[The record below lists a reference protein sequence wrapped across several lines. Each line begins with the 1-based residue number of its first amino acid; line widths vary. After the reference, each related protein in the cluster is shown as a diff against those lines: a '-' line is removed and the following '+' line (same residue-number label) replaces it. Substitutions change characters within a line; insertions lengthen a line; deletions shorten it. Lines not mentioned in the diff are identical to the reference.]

1 MTDPVQL
8 WLAAQRELVERWMAA
23 PEASVLQSE
32 VQRWWQAIAQNAS
45 PDAQALSHQ
54 LAQLGPAFL
63 AGAGDALFEI
73 FGINVGAS
81 NVGAASGDAAPQ
93 AMHAPFARWLDV
105 APIGYFREHQQH
117 AQDLARALDEYRRIA
132 ERMAGAIGHV
142 HADALER
149 LAKKINQLG
158 ADEVVRDTRRLY
170 ALWIE
175 SGEQAF
181 AEHARADAFGRLQAE
196 LVNAGLHVRV
206 AQQAIAEY
214 FLKSLD
220 LPTRAELN
228 SVHKRLKDMR
238 DRIEELEAEVVSR
251 TGAKR

>member
-23 PEASVLQSE
+23 PDANVLQSE
-32 VQRWWQAIAQNAS
+32 VQRWWQAVAQNAS
-45 PDAQALSHQ
+45 PEAQALSQQ
-54 LAQLGPAFL
+54 LAQLGPVFL

-73 FGINVGAS
+73 FGINTGAPTAE
-81 NVGAASGDAAPQ
+81 GPTQG
-93 AMHAPFARWLDV
+93 MRAPFARWLDV

-158 ADEVVRDTRRLY
+158 AEEVVRDTRRLY

-181 AEHARADAFGRLQAE
+181 AEHASAEAFGRLQAE
-196 LVNAGLHVRV
+196 LVNAGMHVRV

-238 DRIEELEAEVVSR
+238 DRIEELEGQLATRSR
-251 TGAKR
+251 GDR